1 MLINNKVESIYWKLI
16 QLLDCGKIELATEL
30 INALD
35 ETEKKIFST
44 LIHIWQ
50 YRTHGRREL
59 EKIVRETENPWGY
72 FALSE
77 LYIQIN
83 NHSSNEKLFSKFLR
97 EYETFNNSLAGNL
110 LQLNQIKVLLEQG
123 LFENVLR
130 IVSIEDIILSNANN
144 YSGNH
149 SNDNKSN
156 SINNVNNINNV
167 NSNNISREFDRFLL
181 ANNYYLVGKAKLMAN
196 ETEIAINLLLSGAK
210 IFDELN
216 LNYCSGLCYLELS
229 FATGQNTTEL
239 ISYATQAINRLE
251 KTTRD
256 AESKEAI
263 NRLNTLNNKQ
273 YGNDDKNYYQVGD
286 YYFISERMK
295 NIRRRLAAIAA
306 DEHNVMILGERGTG
320 KEGIAETIHL
330 LSDRRYKPFVKINL
344 SSLSKTLFNSQL
356 FGYEKGAFTGAD
368 KLTLGPLDHAQGGTL
383 FMDEIGELPEEHQVI
398 LLDVIYS
405 KKFKRVG
412 SNKEIPIDIKFVA
425 ATNQNLEK
433 LAEKEQQLRDVNYH
447 GVELQN
453 TKVFRAD
460 LLDRFVWHIN
470 LPNLSQRRDEIP
482 KLIDIFLKRY
492 IKRDEDISFSK
503 FADNYLANKKYPGN
517 IRSLESEIIKIISEA
532 RVAGVKLITEDF
544 IKSISDSDNIDI
556 EYQFYQDGL
565 SYSEHI
571 DRYRHNLLSEGM
583 HFHNSSTKQLAK
595 SFQIPERTLY
605 NYLNEFS
612 MVKKGRK

>member
-1 MLINNKVESIYWKLI
+1 MVINNKVEIVYWKLI

-30 INALD
+30 INTLD

-72 FALSE
+72 FVLSE
-77 LYIQIN
+77 LYIQID

-130 IVSIEDIILSNANN
+130 MVSIEDIILSNVNN
-144 YSGNH
+144 NVN
-149 SNDNKSN
+149 NDNDNNRSN
-156 SINNVNNINNV
+156 NVNNNNVNNIN
-167 NSNNISREFDRFLL
+167 REFDRFLL

-196 ETEIAINLLLSGAK
+196 ETEVAINLLLSGAK

-216 LNYCSGLCYLELS
+216 LNYYSGLCYLELG
-229 FATGQNTTEL
+229 FATDQATTEL
-239 ISYATQAINRLE
+239 ISYVSQAINRLE

-263 NRLNTLNNKQ
+263 NRLNSLNNKQ
-273 YGNDDKNYYQVGD
+273 YGNDDKNYYQIAD

-330 LSDRRYKPFVKINL
+330 LSERKHKPFVKVNL

-356 FGYEKGAFTGAD
+356 FGHEKGAFTGAD
-368 KLTLGPLDHAQGGTL
+368 KLTFGPLDHAQGGTL
-383 FMDEIGELPEEHQVI
+383 FMDEIGELPEEHQVT
-398 LLDVIYS
+398 LLDVIY
-405 KKFKRVG
+405 KRRFKRVG
-412 SNKEIPIDIKFVA
+412 SNKEIPIDIKFIA

-433 LAEKEQQLRDVNYH
+433 LTEKEQQLRDGNYQ

-460 LLDRFVWHIN
+460 LFDRFVWCIN

-482 KLIDIFLKRY
+482 RLIDIFLKRY
-492 IKRDEDISFSK
+492 IKRDENITFSK
-503 FADNYLANKKYPGN
+503 FAENYLANKKYPGN

-532 RVAGVKLITEDF
+532 RVAGVKLITEEF

-583 HFHNSSTKQLAK
+583 HFHDSSTKQLAK

-612 MVKKGRK
+612 MIKKGRKQ